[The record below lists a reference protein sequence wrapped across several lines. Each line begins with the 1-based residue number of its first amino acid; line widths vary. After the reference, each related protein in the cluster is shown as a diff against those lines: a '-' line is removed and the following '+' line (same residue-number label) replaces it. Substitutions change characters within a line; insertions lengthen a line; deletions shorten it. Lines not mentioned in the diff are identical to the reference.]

1 MDVFWNT
8 IAAYNAATWP
18 VQLLLVAV
26 AAVLTLLLYLRP
38 TRAVRMAMKVFMA
51 ALNFWI
57 AGVYYFLYCA
67 PREHYDILALFWTVM
82 GCIWIYDLAAGHDSL
97 GRTGRHSQFALA
109 LFCMPL
115 VYPLFSLALGRT
127 FPMMTSPVMPCSV
140 AVFTVALM
148 LAFSERA
155 NIVLATFL
163 CHWALIGLSKVYFF
177 RDSRGFSAGVQRR
190 TRSLPLFPALYPE
203 SGLRIHQTLPAC
215 AECIACRPVCRHRGF
230 LHFYASASIRSLYR
244 NMIPYR
250 AEDFSVTVSVADYIA
265 RFRDAER
272 FEGCCRA
279 CPNYGC
285 SWGCPP
291 FDFDVEEYLNRYSRA
306 LLIATKIAPEQRD
319 LPIAEAKR
327 LIHPERQRLE
337 RRLLEMERRYGGR
350 SFAYVGSCLYCPE
363 GTCTRPEGN
372 PCRHPELVRPSLEA
386 CGFDI
391 GRTTSELFGIEL
403 KWGADGK
410 MPEYLT
416 LVCGFFHDGDGVV
429 W

>member
-1 MDVFWNT
+1 
-8 IAAYNAATWP
+8 
-18 VQLLLVAV
+18 
-26 AAVLTLLLYLRP
+26 
-38 TRAVRMAMKVFMA
+38 
-51 ALNFWI
+51 
-57 AGVYYFLYCA
+57 
-67 PREHYDILALFWTVM
+67 
-82 GCIWIYDLAAGHDSL
+82 
-97 GRTGRHSQFALA
+97 
-109 LFCMPL
+109 
-115 VYPLFSLALGRT
+115 
-127 FPMMTSPVMPCSV
+127 
-140 AVFTVALM
+140 
-148 LAFSERA
+148 
-155 NIVLATFL
+155 
-163 CHWALIGLSKVYFF
+163 
-177 RDSRGFSAGVQRR
+177 
-190 TRSLPLFPALYPE
+190 
-203 SGLRIHQTLPAC
+203 
-215 AECIACRPVCRHRGF
+215 
-230 LHFYASASIRSLYR
+230 
-244 NMIPYR
+244 MIPYR

-291 FDFDVEEYLNRYSRA
+291 FDFDVEEYLNRYSAHAGR
-306 LLIATKIAPEQRD
+306 E
-319 LPIAEAKR
+319 
-327 LIHPERQRLE
+327 RLE

>member
-1 MDVFWNT
+1 
-8 IAAYNAATWP
+8 
-18 VQLLLVAV
+18 
-26 AAVLTLLLYLRP
+26 
-38 TRAVRMAMKVFMA
+38 MA

-127 FPMMTSPVMPCSV
+127 FPMMTSLVMPCSV

-177 RDSRGFSAGVQRR
+177 GIPEDFLLACSVVPALF
-190 TRSLPLFPALYPE
+190 FPALYPE

-272 FEGCCRA
+272 FEAAAAPVRTMGA
-279 CPNYGC
+279 VG
-285 SWGCPP
+285 
-291 FDFDVEEYLNRYSRA
+291 DA
-306 LLIATKIAPEQRD
+306 L
-319 LPIAEAKR
+319 
-327 LIHPERQRLE
+327 
-337 RRLLEMERRYGGR
+337 
-350 SFAYVGSCLYCPE
+350 
-363 GTCTRPEGN
+363 
-372 PCRHPELVRPSLEA
+372 PS
-386 CGFDI
+386 I
-391 GRTTSELFGIEL
+391 SMSKSI
-403 KWGADGK
+403 
-410 MPEYLT
+410 
-416 LVCGFFHDGDGVV
+416 
-429 W
+429 

>member
-97 GRTGRHSQFALA
+97 GRTGRHPRF
-109 LFCMPL
+109 
-115 VYPLFSLALGRT
+115 ALGRT

-177 RDSRGFSAGVQRR
+177 GIPEDFLLACSVV
-190 TRSLPLFPALYPE
+190 PAL
-203 SGLRIHQTLPAC
+203 
-215 AECIACRPVCRHRGF
+215 F
-230 LHFYASASIRSLYR
+230 LFFRRYIR
-244 NMIPYR
+244 N
-250 AEDFSVTVSVADYIA
+250 
-265 RFRDAER
+265 
-272 FEGCCRA
+272 RA
-279 CPNYGC
+279 CESTKP
-285 SWGCPP
+285 SPR
-291 FDFDVEEYLNRYSRA
+291 VLNA
-306 LLIATKIAPEQRD
+306 LLAVLCAVIGVFFTFTLLHQFD
-319 LPIAEAKR
+319 LFTEI
-327 LIHPERQRLE
+327 
-337 RRLLEMERRYGGR
+337 
-350 SFAYVGSCLYCPE
+350 
-363 GTCTRPEGN
+363 
-372 PCRHPELVRPSLEA
+372 
-386 CGFDI
+386 
-391 GRTTSELFGIEL
+391 
-403 KWGADGK
+403 
-410 MPEYLT
+410 
-416 LVCGFFHDGDGVV
+416 
-429 W
+429 